1 MFLFTFP
8 STKSA
13 ANDWLLVLFTIIL
26 DDQDCDLLLGQI
38 IRGLAILTPPLNS
51 DPERNRDLENDQK
64 CGQRGSRK
72 FSPW

>member
-8 STKSA
+8 SAKSA

-38 IRGLAILTPPLNS
+38 IRSLAILTPPLNS
-51 DPERNRDLENDQK
+51 DPEILKMIKNVAREDP
-64 CGQRGSRK
+64 GSSAHGRG
-72 FSPW
+72 